1 MSSIEQKSSYQQII
15 EPDYS
20 EWAERAVGMYATNA
34 MQRTGFRMKGTP
46 HLVLGLLRFGSSA
59 HILRVEFHLSSI
71 PVEEYVRS
79 MAKILPKNLS
89 EVNELTVGAEE
100 VIQEA
105 HALNF
110 RFPSK
115 DGLLQPEHLLAGL
128 AIVND
133 ESFALLS
140 DRFSIDTGQL
150 LKAVKMSK

>member
-1 MSSIEQKSSYQQII
+1 
-15 EPDYS
+15 
-20 EWAERAVGMYATNA
+20 
-34 MQRTGFRMKGTP
+34 MKGTP

-79 MAKILPKNLS
+79 MAKILPKNLN

-105 HALNF
+105 HALSF
-110 RFPSK
+110 RFPLRY
-115 DGLLQPEHLLAGL
+115 GMLQPEHLLAGL

-133 ESFALLS
+133 DPFALLA
-140 DRFSIDTGQL
+140 DRFGIDTSQL
-150 LKAVKMSK
+150 LKAVKMSE